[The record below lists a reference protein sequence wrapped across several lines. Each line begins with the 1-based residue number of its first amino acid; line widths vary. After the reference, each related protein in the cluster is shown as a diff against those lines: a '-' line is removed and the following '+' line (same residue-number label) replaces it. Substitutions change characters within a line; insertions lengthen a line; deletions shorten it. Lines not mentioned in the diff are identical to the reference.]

1 MPMSRVDRDLVRG
14 RRAAER
20 VRAAGGSA
28 VEAALAHIEATFS
41 PAMRHSIFKDR
52 VAAAIRH
59 GPLHPQ
65 AARYR
70 SIAECHPLAN
80 LDTAILLI
88 ERWRRAELDARAKA
102 IEAWGRCSRPRLATM
117 VLDELRL
124 ILRHLRRYAPA
135 QYPRSS
141 RGCLTRCRGKASDGQ
156 RQGIGNLDE
165 IRCPEL
171 YFPVTGE

>member
-124 ILRHLRRYAPA
+124 ILRLLRRYAPA
-135 QYPRSS
+135 EYPGVVAAMLDEVPPRGERWPASRSS
-141 RGCLTRCRGKASDGQ
+141 KLG
-156 RQGIGNLDE
+156 
-165 IRCPEL
+165 
-171 YFPVTGE
+171 